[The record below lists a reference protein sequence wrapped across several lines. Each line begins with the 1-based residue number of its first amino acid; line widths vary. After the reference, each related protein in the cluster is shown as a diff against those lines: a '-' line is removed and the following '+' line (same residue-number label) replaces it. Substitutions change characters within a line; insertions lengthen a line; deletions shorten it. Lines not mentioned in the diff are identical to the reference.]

1 MKKTLFILLSIFPSL
16 LIAQNGDPNGQ
27 NSLEKKVREL
37 KSQVRL
43 NSLSVKDRSKIISI
57 KEIYK
62 QFDLDSALYYSGLEL
77 KLSIKT
83 KNSSLIA
90 ESRLDRSK
98 LFWQL
103 QQPEQAAQLLL
114 ENISNRKKISDSIVA
129 ACYFQIAQ
137 VEMQKLRPSESID
150 YVLKAIP
157 LFRSIQDS
165 SRLADCYSHIAG
177 VYTFVLNE
185 GNDAIPYFKKA
196 LEFTPN
202 GDLVNLIR
210 ININLSG
217 AYVVKRDFHQA
228 IKSLQVAERKSRNSI
243 YEVFLPSIYAQYAS
257 VYYDFGKYAK
267 SLEYALLADTEIKK
281 MPVIDQPT
289 QEKIYWH
296 LGLSYM
302 ELNQNTKAIDYLE
315 RLRTSLYVDQTSL
328 QSNLIDLYARVG
340 DFEHAFR
347 LQERLIKERDSLDIN
362 TRNQQVLDVVEKYE
376 SEKKQQKIKALSAQ
390 KNRQKSQLRTQRL
403 ILYGTIAFFLILIVF
418 GAFWYRTR
426 TKLKETQLNLETTKL
441 QQRFLRTQLNPHFLF
456 HALTSIE
463 TYIYKNDKIESAKFL
478 RSFSVLMRNILESSD
493 VDFIP
498 LQQDIDFINKYI
510 ELQQLNN
517 EFKFDYKITVSP
529 ELNSEE
535 IMIPPMLIQ
544 PAVENA
550 ILHGALSVEHG
561 LISIDYS
568 KVNGELQITI
578 TDNGKMRDHAQ
589 HSSNRLHRSM
599 SLDITHTRIKN
610 LEEVHGIRV
619 EYTPFDSASDEQQS
633 SVSFKM
639 PLSK

>member
-1 MKKTLFILLSIFPSL
+1 MKKTLFILLSILPSL
-16 LIAQNGDPNGQ
+16 LIAQNGDPNVQ
-27 NSLEKKVREL
+27 NSPEKKVREL

-83 KNSSLIA
+83 KNSNLIA

-103 QQPEQAAQLLL
+103 QQPEQASQLLL

-137 VEMQKLRPSESID
+137 VEMQKLRPSESVD

-177 VYTFVLNE
+177 VYTFVLNQ

-210 ININLSG
+210 ININLSS

-243 YEVFLPSIYAQYAS
+243 YEGFLPSIYAQYAF

-328 QSNLIDLYARVG
+328 QSHLIDLYARVG

-347 LQERLIKERDSLDIN
+347 LQERLIKERDSLDLN

-418 GAFWYRTR
+418 VAFWYRTR

-517 EFKFDYKITVSP
+517 EFKFDYEITVSP
-529 ELNSEE
+529 ELNADE

-550 ILHGALSVEHG
+550 ILHGALGAEHG

-568 KVNGELQITI
+568 KVDEQLQITI
-578 TDNGKMRDHAQ
+578 LDNGKMRDSAQ

-619 EYTPFDSASDEQQS
+619 EYTPFDSTHDQQQS
-633 SVSFKM
+633 RVSFKM
-639 PLSK
+639 PLSI